1 MLHESV
7 FRTEELPVGDRF
19 EAWTERL
26 GRTHAPME
34 LDSDRAADYRG
45 HQRLIGLGDVTIWPA
60 AFDQLV
66 FRRTPKLVRRSD
78 PEVYHLSLLRRGTG
92 AASWGR
98 EHTAYE
104 VGDIHTNCSS
114 RAYEIA
120 TGSEPVSI
128 VGIEV
133 PRTLVAL
140 PGSSA
145 DRVIGSRI
153 SGREGLGALLAQ
165 FLGQLAADTNPY
177 APSDA
182 PRLGNVVVD
191 LVTALF
197 AHALDAESQLAP
209 ETHSRALTLRIK
221 DFIRRHLDD
230 PDLTPARVAAAHHIS
245 RSYLYRLFQAEDL
258 AVSSYIRDRRLAGA
272 RRDLADPALGG
283 LPVHAVAA
291 RWGFPRAAEFSRAF
305 RTAYGVT
312 PGAFR
317 EQTRSQEEFA
327 SGDSGLGAN

>member
-1 MLHESV
+1 MLQESV

-19 EAWTERL
+19 EAWIERM

-45 HQRLIGLGDVTIWPA
+45 HVRSIGLGDVTVWPA
-60 AFDQLV
+60 TFDQLV
-66 FRRTPKLVRRSD
+66 FRRTPKLVRQSD
-78 PEVYHLSLLRRGTG
+78 PEAYHLSLLRRGEG

-98 EHTAYE
+98 DQIAYE
-104 VGDIHTNCSS
+104 IGDIHTNTSS
-114 RAYEIA
+114 RAWEIA

-128 VGIEV
+128 IGLEV
-133 PRTLVAL
+133 PRALVAL
-140 PGSSA
+140 PALSA
-145 DRVIGSRI
+145 DRVIGSRV
-153 SGREGLGALLAQ
+153 SGRDGLGALLAQ
-165 FLGQLAADTNPY
+165 LLGQLAADTNPY
-177 APSDA
+177 RPADA
-182 PRLGNVVVD
+182 PRLGNVVAD

-197 AHALDAESQLAP
+197 AHALDAEGQLAP
-209 ETHSRALTLRIK
+209 ETRTRTLTLRIK

-245 RSYLYRLFQAEDL
+245 RSYLYRLFQAEGL

-272 RRDLADPALGG
+272 RRDLADPALST

-305 RTAYGVT
+305 RTAHGVT

-317 EQTRSQEEFA
+317 EQARCQAEFD
-327 SGDSGLGAN
+327 GEGGGPGAN